1 MKKSIILAIFVF
13 IGTYSASAQTAF
25 KNTKY
30 GHVVNVSLPEY
41 MSRTIGLNDNAAFQF
56 HNVPKDVSGFIVE
69 DDKAELV
76 IADMKFADA
85 QEFYDNFAKTFLED
99 QPSRKFSKPDVR
111 KVNGNTYI
119 HSDFSYFDDEAKLDI
134 YYYVGV
140 IETATTFYKLICF
153 TSSAQKE
160 TYKPDFDKIMLSIN
174 D

>member
-1 MKKSIILAIFVF
+1 M
-13 IGTYSASAQTAF
+13 
-25 KNTKY
+25 KY

-41 MSRTIGLNDNAAFQF
+41 MTRTIGLNDNASFQF

-69 DDKAELV
+69 DNKDELI

-85 QEFYDNFAKTFLED
+85 QEFYDNFAKSFLED
-99 QPSRKFSKPDVR
+99 QPSRKFSKSDVR

-119 HSDFSYFDDEAKLDI
+119 HSDFSYFDEEAKLDI

-140 IETATTFYKLICF
+140 IETPTTFYKLICF

-160 TYKPDFDKIMLSIN
+160 TYKPDFDKIMMSIN

>member
-1 MKKSIILAIFVF
+1 MKKILSLAIVVFVVF
-13 IGTYSASAQTAF
+13 QSASAQTAF
-25 KNTKY
+25 KNMKY

-41 MSRTIGLNDNAAFQF
+41 MTRTLGLNDNASFQF

-69 DDKAELV
+69 DNKEELI

-85 QEFYDNFAKTFLED
+85 QEFYDNFAKGFLED

-119 HSDFSYFDDEAKLDI
+119 HSDFSYFDEEAKLDI

-140 IETATTFYKLICF
+140 IETPTTFYKLICF

-160 TYKPDFDKIMLSIN
+160 TYKPDFDKIMMSIN